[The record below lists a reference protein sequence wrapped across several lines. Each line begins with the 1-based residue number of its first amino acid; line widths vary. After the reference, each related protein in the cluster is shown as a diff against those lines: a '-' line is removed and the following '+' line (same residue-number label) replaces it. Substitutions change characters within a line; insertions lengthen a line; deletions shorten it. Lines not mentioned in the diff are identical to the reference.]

1 MIARAALC
9 AALVALALPGAAGQA
24 AAATWKVDPAR
35 SAIVFKS
42 TYAGTP
48 VSGRFA
54 RWTAA
59 ISFDPAKLE
68 AAKVVV
74 DVDLASAATGD
85 RTVDPQLPTADWFNT
100 GAAPRARFSST
111 SVTVTGAG
119 RYVAKGTLTLRG
131 VSVPVEL
138 AFTLAINGDSAQMAG
153 TAKLDRRAF
162 KLGMASDASG
172 EWVAFA
178 VPLEIRVTAT
188 RVP

>member
-1 MIARAALC
+1 VSARALLATALI
-9 AALVALALPGAAGQA
+9 ALALPAGAQQA
-24 AAATWKVDPAR
+24 AAAWKVDPAK
-35 SAIVFKS
+35 SAIVFRS

-48 VSGRFA
+48 VMGRFA

-59 ISFDPAKLE
+59 ISFDPAKLAE
-68 AAKVVV
+68 AKVVV
-74 DVDLASAATGD
+74 DVDLASASTGD

-100 GAAPRARFSST
+100 GAFPRARFTST
-111 SVTVTGAG
+111 SVVQTGGG
-119 RYVAKGTLTLRG
+119 RYLAKGSLAMRG

-138 AFTLAINGDSAQMAG
+138 PFTLTINGDSAQMAG

-178 VPLEIRVTAT
+178 VPLEIRVTAS
-188 RVP
+188 RAR